1 MTSIPKK
8 DDDQILRD
16 GERLTVRM
24 HMMDN
29 VQIGVPGTAVADVQA
44 HKPRS
49 LPLSDED
56 IKRRNSSQES
66 YETAISNRWR
76 DPQPADAESSEP
88 RQDHLDAHA
97 SYEKRLTS
105 AWRHR

>member
-1 MTSIPKK
+1 MTSKFQ
-8 DDDQILRD
+8 DNDTNVLRD

-24 HMMDN
+24 HMMDK
-29 VQIGVPGTAVADVQA
+29 VQIGVAGTAVDAQG

-56 IKRRNSSQES
+56 IKRRSSSQES
-66 YETAISNRWR
+66 YESAISHRWR
-76 DPQPADAESSEP
+76 DPQPAGAESSEP
-88 RQDHLDAHA
+88 RQHQLDVYA

>member
-8 DDDQILRD
+8 DRDKILSD

-29 VQIGVPGTAVADVQA
+29 LQIGVAGTAVAAQA
-44 HKPRS
+44 HKPGS

-56 IKRRNSSQES
+56 IKRRSSSQES
-66 YETAISNRWR
+66 YETAISHRWR
-76 DPQPADAESSEP
+76 DPQPAGAESSEP
-88 RQDHLDAHA
+88 RQNHIDAYA
-97 SYEKRLTS
+97 SYEMRLTS

>member
-29 VQIGVPGTAVADVQA
+29 VQIGVAGTALDAQA
-44 HKPRS
+44 HKPGS

-56 IKRRNSSQES
+56 IKRRSSSQES
-66 YETAISNRWR
+66 YETAISHRWR
-76 DPQPADAESSEP
+76 DGPPAGPESSEP
-88 RQDHLDAHA
+88 RQDHPDAYA
-97 SYEKRLTS
+97 SYEMRLTS